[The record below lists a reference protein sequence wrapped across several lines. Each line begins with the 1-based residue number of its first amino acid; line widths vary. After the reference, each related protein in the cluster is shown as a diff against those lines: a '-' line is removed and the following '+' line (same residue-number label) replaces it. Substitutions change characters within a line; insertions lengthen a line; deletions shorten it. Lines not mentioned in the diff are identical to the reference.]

1 MIKSGTRYSCFNPK
15 YGCFWM
21 GLFVEIVRALGGEEA
36 LPVGGWKFS
45 DETGRGNLGSSKD
58 VEYY

>member
-1 MIKSGTRYSCFNPK
+1 
-15 YGCFWM
+15 M